1 MQNCY
6 LFILEEFTRKTLQ
19 LDAKQPGIIKSLI
32 YNTRMVT
39 GCTELKTVKK
49 SLPQPTLWL
58 CILQAKGKPV
68 ITWEKEQEPQ
78 NILSSCFGH
87 IISMSKEDF
96 LQLVNAVFCSKKK
109 KKKKIKM
116 SMAGSIWKQHNKQQ
130 RFEVLL
136 QDNLNS

>member
-39 GCTELKTVKK
+39 GCTELKTVEK

-109 KKKKIKM
+109 KKKIKM
-116 SMAGSIWKQHNKQQ
+116 SMADSIWKQHNKQQ